1 MNQGNLIVHLIR
13 PDAGCDESLL
23 TEDDLLRAGSFRF
36 EADRIRWVACRS
48 GLRRILAAAT
58 GTKPADLPLVA
69 NPFGKPLLAPP
80 FDSVHFNLSHCGN
93 LAVLAVSRD
102 GPVGIDIEPLDRAAE
117 LLEVIGGFCHPL
129 EVAELPGGPAATLRL
144 LEIWTAKEAL
154 LKALGTGFSTAPE
167 SVRTTFTEN
176 GITGSTDDP
185 SLRLGGFVVHR
196 IEDPR
201 LAGHLAMVC
210 VDGLRIPL
218 ITVTELHS
226 SDHHSAG

>member
-1 MNQGNLIVHLIR
+1 M
-13 PDAGCDESLL
+13 L
-23 TEDDLLRAGSFRF
+23 TGDDLLRAASFRF
-36 EADRIRWVACRS
+36 ETDRIRWLACRA

-58 GTKPADLPLVA
+58 GKEPADLPLVA

-80 FDSVHFNLSHCGN
+80 FDSLHFNLSHCGN

-102 GPVGIDIEPLDRAAE
+102 GPVGVDIEPLERAAE
-117 LLEVIGGFCHPL
+117 LLEVIDGFCHPL

-154 LKALGTGFSTAPE
+154 LKALGTGFATAPE
-167 SVRTTFTEN
+167 SVRTMFTGD
-176 GITGSTDDP
+176 GITASTDDP
-185 SLRLGGFVVHR
+185 SLRLDGFVAHR

-210 VDGLRIPL
+210 VDGLRLPS

-226 SDHHSAG
+226 SGRHPAG